1 MRTIASAWQAEMETP
16 MAYLTVS
23 DATKAY
29 GAMRAL
35 DGVGFEVS
43 RGEFVSLLGPS
54 GCGKTTLLRS
64 LAGLATLDDGRIV
77 LGDRDITNVATY
89 RRDIGFVFQNYAL
102 FPHMTVAEN
111 IAFGLRVRK
120 QSASEV
126 KRAVTDA
133 LQLVRLPH
141 MADRK
146 PSALSGGQQQ
156 RIALARALVT
166 KPRLLLL
173 DEPFGALDRQLRE
186 QMQLELRE
194 LTRRLGIT
202 AIFVTHDQ
210 GEALIMSDRVAVM
223 NAGRIDQIAA
233 PEDIYE
239 RPATKFVLDFV
250 GLSNYLPGQV
260 IGHDAQH
267 TTVAVG
273 DGRFRAVRTREIDAV
288 EVGYAVRPG
297 KIALLEPGVEAE
309 HNCLHGSVTDAAYLG
324 DLTHYQ
330 VDVGFGRPFLAHV
343 VNRSGS
349 YAPKIGAAVTLQWRP
364 EDAVVLPHAAR

>member
-1 MRTIASAWQAEMETP
+1 
-16 MAYLTVS
+16 MAYLSVTA
-23 DATKAY
+23 ATKSY

-35 DGVGFEVS
+35 DGVGLEVMK
-43 RGEFVSLLGPS
+43 GEFVSLLGPS

-64 LAGLATLDDGRIV
+64 LAGLVTLDGGRIV
-77 LGDRDITNVATY
+77 LGERDITRLATY
-89 RRDIGFVFQNYAL
+89 KRDIGFVFQNYAL
-102 FPHMTVAEN
+102 FPHMTVADN

-120 QSASEV
+120 QSAVDV
-126 KRAVTDA
+126 KRAVDEA
-133 LQLVRLPH
+133 LALVRLPH
-141 MADRK
+141 MAERK

-194 LTRRLGIT
+194 LTRRLDIT

-223 NAGRIDQIAA
+223 NAGQIEQFATPA
-233 PEDIYE
+233 DVYE
-239 RPATKFVLDFV
+239 HPATKFVLDFV
-250 GLSNYLPGQV
+250 GLSNYLAGKLV
-260 IGHDAQH
+260 GHDEQH
-267 TTVAVG
+267 TIVAIG
-273 DGRFRAVRTREIDAV
+273 GGHFRAVRTREIAAAD
-288 EVGYAVRPG
+288 VGYAVRPG
-297 KIALLEPGVEAE
+297 KIALLAPDAQAP
-309 HNCLHGSVTDAAYLG
+309 HNCLHGSVIDAAYLG

-330 VDVGFGRPFLAHV
+330 VDVGLGRPFLAHV

-349 YAPKIGAAVTLQWRP
+349 YAPKVGAPVTLQWRP
-364 EDAVVLPHAAR
+364 EDAVVLPHAVP